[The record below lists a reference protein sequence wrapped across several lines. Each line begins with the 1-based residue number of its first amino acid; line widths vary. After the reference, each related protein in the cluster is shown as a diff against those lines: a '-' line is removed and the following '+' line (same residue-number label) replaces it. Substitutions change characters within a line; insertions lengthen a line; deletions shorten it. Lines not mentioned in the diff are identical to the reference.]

1 MKGSIHVCKVKER
14 KIRSYLVV
22 EAKRTLAN
30 YMSCP
35 CDKII
40 SSETHIIIGL
50 PKTRY

>member
-14 KIRSYLVV
+14 KIIPYLAASVSMSF
-22 EAKRTLAN
+22 AN
-30 YMSCP
+30 LMTYP

-50 PKTRY
+50 PKTGY